1 MSNHHIDIHHVAK
14 LARLALSDAQATR
27 YASQIE
33 RILDH
38 MDTLA
43 KLQLSGVE
51 PTSHALPVYDVIRP
65 DQALPGL
72 TQQQALQNAPKSAL
86 AQFQIP
92 KVIE

>member
-1 MSNHHIDIHHVAK
+1 MSAHHIDIHHVAK
-14 LARLALSDAQATR
+14 LARLQLTDTEATR
-27 YASQIE
+27 YASQLE

-38 MDTLA
+38 MDTLS
-43 KLQLSGVE
+43 KLQLDGVE
-51 PTSHALPVYDVIRP
+51 PTSHALPVYDVVRP
-65 DQALPGL
+65 DLAHPGL